1 MTPIKRISIIGA
13 GNVATSLSKAIVNKG
28 FTLLEVFS
36 QKKENIALLRK
47 HLPKNCLPKMTTDIK
62 QLDQTADCYI
72 VCVKDDALA
81 TVLEALPL
89 KNKLVVHTSGS
100 IGMDVFNGFARYG
113 VFYPLQT
120 FSKENPISLKEVP
133 ICIEANQ
140 PETEK
145 LLMELGHHLS
155 EKVVQLNSQQ
165 RETLHLAAV
174 FACNFSNY
182 LYSVAEEIT
191 TAQHIDFSLLH
202 PLILETAKK
211 IQLQPPKAAQTGPAK
226 RHDKKTINK
235 QLQLLKNSPHAE
247 VYQLLTQLIEQQG

>member
-1 MTPIKRISIIGA
+1 TMLIKY
-13 GNVATSLSKAIVNKG
+13 IVNMVISMIE
-28 FTLLEVFS
+28 LFS
-36 QKKENIALLRK
+36 QNKEIIAQLCK

-81 TVLEALPL
+81 TVIEALPL

-140 PETEK
+140 SETEK
-145 LLMELGHHLS
+145 LLME
-155 EKVVQLNSQQ
+155 
-165 RETLHLAAV
+165 
-174 FACNFSNY
+174 
-182 LYSVAEEIT
+182 
-191 TAQHIDFSLLH
+191 
-202 PLILETAKK
+202 
-211 IQLQPPKAAQTGPAK
+211 
-226 RHDKKTINK
+226 
-235 QLQLLKNSPHAE
+235 
-247 VYQLLTQLIEQQG
+247 